1 MSKTTL
7 ITFDPRIILPED
19 PMYFR
24 DLMSNDIYYNV
35 MGFMASAIRDLHS
48 DVSIYQGDDISD
60 TIEEYL
66 SECKDMYTQDYYCRH
81 TDEMMRKAT
90 TMHQLM
96 PPGIFE
102 RLDFW
107 EQHPR
112 AIYFSGILHAID
124 YR

>member
-48 DVSIYQGDDISD
+48 DVSI
-60 TIEEYL
+60 
-66 SECKDMYTQDYYCRH
+66 
-81 TDEMMRKAT
+81 
-90 TMHQLM
+90 
-96 PPGIFE
+96 
-102 RLDFW
+102 
-107 EQHPR
+107 
-112 AIYFSGILHAID
+112 
-124 YR
+124 